1 MMIKLIKTAC
11 LLLIMVM
18 VNNLQAQKLPTPLKV
33 FEKDGIILKSYDFD
47 RLEPY
52 MKQKNDTLYVFNFWA
67 TWCLPCVE
75 ELPHFES
82 INKKYANKKFKMTLV
97 SLDFPKMAES
107 RVIPFIKK
115 KDLKAEVVLLND
127 PDANSW
133 IEKVAKNWTGAIP
146 ATLIVYGDKRLFFEK
161 SFTLE
166 ELEKEITLLLN

>member
-97 SLDFPKMAES
+97 SLDFPKMVES

-115 KDLKAEVVLLND
+115 KDLKAEVVLL
-127 PDANSW
+127 
-133 IEKVAKNWTGAIP
+133 VLAIM
-146 ATLIVYGDKRLFFEK
+146 R
-161 SFTLE
+161 S
-166 ELEKEITLLLN
+166 